1 MNGLE
6 DVAEAVF
13 RRRIE
18 AARGLDPA
26 DKLLAG
32 PKLFERACRLATAGL
47 RHAHPDADEATIRL
61 LADRQLAVIR
71 RLETPQ

>member
-1 MNGLE
+1 MNGIE

-32 PKLFERACRLATAGL
+32 PKLFERARRLAIAGL

-61 LADRQLAVIR
+61 LAEQQPAVIR
-71 RLETPQ
+71 RLESP

>member
-32 PKLFERACRLATAGL
+32 SSGFLSRVPSYF
-47 RHAHPDADEATIRL
+47 
-61 LADRQLAVIR
+61 
-71 RLETPQ
+71 